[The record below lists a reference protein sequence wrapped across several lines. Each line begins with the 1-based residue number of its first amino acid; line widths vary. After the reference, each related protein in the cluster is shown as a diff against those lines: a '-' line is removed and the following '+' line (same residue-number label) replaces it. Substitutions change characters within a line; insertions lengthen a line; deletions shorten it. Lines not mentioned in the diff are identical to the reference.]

1 MVGQFGEINLMINDF
16 AGSLLWSESKAH
28 EPFWDAVY
36 RKAFPNLT
44 FHHISSGD
52 TQSQRMGIDRII
64 HLSNGRTLQI
74 NEKKR
79 SKDYGDILL
88 EYVSMDTTKAPG
100 WIEKDLSIDY
110 LAYAFIPSKKCY
122 LFPWPALRSTWAVNK
137 AQWMRNYK
145 TVVAR
150 NQSYNT
156 LSLAVPIPIL
166 WSAVAWT
173 TLIDVS

>member
-1 MVGQFGEINLMINDF
+1 MINDF

-64 HLSNGRTLQI
+64 HLSNGRTLQVD
-74 NEKKR
+74 EKKR

-88 EYVSMDTTKAPG
+88 EYMSMDTTKAPG

-122 LFPWPALRSTWAVNK
+122 LFPWPMLRKAWVINK
-137 AQWMRNYK
+137 AQWLRDYK
-145 TVVAR
+145 TVVAPNR
-150 NQSYNT
+150 TYNT
-156 LSLAVPIPIL
+156 LSVPVPIPVL
-166 WSAVAWT
+166 WAAVSWSALV
-173 TLIDVS
+173 DVSGTF